1 MVIGDSELGKGVGDI
16 GGVRIR
22 GEEGEGGSVELGGEI
37 GGGVNDMEEG
47 SYGAGSAQR
56 LE

>member
-22 GEEGEGGSVELGGEI
+22 GEGGSVELGGEI